1 MGRYKKGDCKESRPD
16 MENENCDEIL
26 SGSIGLSIRDF
37 KSIISRMEEAA
48 IMIIDDEVRQLNDR
62 LAEYLGFDPECMD
75 FERLKKR
82 IHPDDREKTMDKY
95 YRRKNGGGSS
105 EEYDIRMI
113 HSDGSVRWMRI
124 VPISVQKGDNTL
136 VLLMAR
142 NITDNYMVRTK
153 FFAEKERSKYVLDL
167 LSHDIA
173 NIQQGITGWT
183 EIARD
188 HDDPGVRRMSMEEVG
203 KLNSRTSEIIKHVK
217 ILSRVYDNR
226 MLVQP
231 LDIMRIIRDTAG
243 RVFKDDDEITYPDET
258 RSFYIMAEPILSEA
272 FGYIFRNMNR
282 RIDDEGSLEIIPDV
296 ENCSE
301 GHLSVRIIVRGY
313 DEAEKLM
320 RILKMDVS
328 FVPFEL
334 RRSIDLFTT
343 RMLIERYNGKLEF
356 ISLTDGVNGEEKMEI
371 RVSFPLFSK

>member
-1 MGRYKKGDCKESRPD
+1 
-16 MENENCDEIL
+16 
-26 SGSIGLSIRDF
+26 
-37 KSIISRMEEAA
+37 
-48 IMIIDDEVRQLNDR
+48 
-62 LAEYLGFDPECMD
+62 MD
-75 FERLKKR
+75 FERLKKT
-82 IHPDDREKTMDKY
+82 IHPDDREKTLENY
-95 YRRKNGGGSS
+95 HRRKNGGGSS

-124 VPISVQKGDNTL
+124 VPISVKKGDNTH

-142 NITDNYMVRTK
+142 NITDNYMVRTR

-183 EIARD
+183 QIARD
-188 HDDPGVRRMSMEEVG
+188 HPDMEIRGMSMEEVE

-231 LDIMRIIRDTAG
+231 LDIMRIIRESAE
-243 RVFKDDDEITYPDET
+243 RVFGDGDRVTYPGNA
-258 RSFYIMAEPILSEA
+258 RSFFIMAEPILSEA

-282 RIDDEGSLEIIPDV
+282 RIDKEGSLEIIPDV
-296 ENCSE
+296 ESCSD

-320 RILKMDVS
+320 RFLKTDVS

-334 RRSIDLFTT
+334 RRSLDLFTT

-356 ISLTDGVNGEEKMEI
+356 ISLTDDVNGDEKMEI
-371 RVSFPLFSK
+371 RVSFPLFGT

>member
-1 MGRYKKGDCKESRPD
+1 MGRSERDHSEPYISKIDHED
-16 MENENCDEIL
+16 VDEVL
-26 SGSIGLSIRDF
+26 SGSIGLSVRDF
-37 KSIISRMEEAA
+37 NRIISRMDEAA
-48 IMIIDDEVRQLNDR
+48 ILIIDDEIKQLNNR
-62 LAEYLGFDPECMD
+62 MAEYLGCDPDGMD

-82 IHPDDREKTMDKY
+82 IHPDDREKTLENY
-95 YRRKNGGGSS
+95 
-105 EEYDIRMI
+105 
-113 HSDGSVRWMRI
+113 H
-124 VPISVQKGDNTL
+124 
-136 VLLMAR
+136 R
-142 NITDNYMVRTK
+142 NITDNYMVRTR

-183 EIARD
+183 QIARD
-188 HDDPGVRRMSMEEVG
+188 HPDMEIRGMSMEEVE

-231 LDIMRIIRDTAG
+231 LDIMRIIRESAE
-243 RVFKDDDEITYPDET
+243 RVFGDGDRVTYPGNA
-258 RSFYIMAEPILSEA
+258 RSFFIMAEPILSEA

-282 RIDDEGSLEIIPDV
+282 RIDKEGSLEIIPDV
-296 ENCSE
+296 ESCSD

-320 RILKMDVS
+320 RFLKTDVS

-334 RRSIDLFTT
+334 RRSLDLFTT

-356 ISLTDGVNGEEKMEI
+356 ISLTDDVNGDEKMEI
-371 RVSFPLFSK
+371 RVSFPLFGT